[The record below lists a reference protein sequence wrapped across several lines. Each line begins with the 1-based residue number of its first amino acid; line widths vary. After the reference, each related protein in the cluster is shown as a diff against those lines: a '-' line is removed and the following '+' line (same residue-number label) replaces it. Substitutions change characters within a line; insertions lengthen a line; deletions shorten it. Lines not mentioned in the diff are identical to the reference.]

1 MTDLFIEEATILR
14 RLLGLTLAAPA
25 PDIKERVKQVVGLPE
40 AYFLL
45 AMDHTGGVERFVT
58 YHLGR
63 IVQQLSRYTEQKQV
77 VYTGQVRGRV
87 LWSATYKART
97 TGDVNPHRFI
107 CREVE
112 RRYDTPE
119 NQLVKYVIEK
129 LAEMLYAIPDLVRRG
144 ACYFPADGLV
154 IPALTATR
162 LRRME
167 TALNQLRFHVRLR
180 EIPLPHEIDTVHLT
194 AAANHR
200 MEEYAE
206 LKRVYELYRNLC
218 LQPDWNTFVQ
228 VGQQSL
234 PLPGTLQGDGEKWVR
249 VAAALLQARSSP

>member
-1 MTDLFIEEATILR
+1 MDSRLYTEEATILR

-25 PDIKERVKQVVGLPE
+25 PDIQEQVTRVAGLPE

-45 AMDHTGGVERFVT
+45 AMDRAGGVERFVT

-77 VYTGQVRGRV
+77 AYTGQVRGRV

-97 TGDVNPHRFI
+97 TGDINPHRFI

-119 NQLVKYVIEK
+119 NQLVKYLIEK
-129 LAEMLYAIPDLVRRG
+129 IAVILHNIPNLVRSG

-154 IPALTATR
+154 APVLTATR

-180 EIPLPHEIDTVHLT
+180 EIPLPHEIGVVHLT

-206 LKRVYELYRNLC
+206 LVAVYRLYRSLC
-218 LQPDWNTFVQ
+218 LEFDWGAFVS
-228 VGQQSL
+228 VGQHSL
-234 PLPGTLQGDGEKWVR
+234 LLPGTLQGEGEHWVAI
-249 VAAALLQARSSP
+249 AAALLQAR

>member
-1 MTDLFIEEATILR
+1 MTDLFTEEATILR
-14 RLLGLTLAAPA
+14 RLLGLTLATPA
-25 PDIKERVKQVVGLPE
+25 SDIREQVAQVAGLPE
-40 AYFLL
+40 TYFLL
-45 AMDHTGGVERFVT
+45 GMDRAGGVERFVT

-77 VYTGQVRGRV
+77 AYSGQVRGRV

-129 LAEMLYAIPDLVRRG
+129 LAEMLYTIPEIVRSG
-144 ACYFPADGLV
+144 ACYFPDGGLV
-154 IPALTATR
+154 APTVTATR

-167 TALNQLRFHVRLR
+167 TALNQLRYHVRLR
-180 EIPLPHEIDTVHLT
+180 EIPLPHEIDAVHLT

-206 LKRVYELYRNLC
+206 LKRVYELYRDLC
-218 LQPDWNTFVQ
+218 LQPKWKIFVQ

-234 PLPGTLQGDGEKWVR
+234 PLPGTLQGEGEKWVGI
-249 VAAALLQARSSP
+249 AAAILQERRR